1 MQELTANN
9 NKYLKDYDKN
19 QKSSYLQYWDANN
32 NLYGWLM
39 SQKLPVRNF
48 GWIKDTSQFHE
59 DLIKKI

>member
-1 MQELTANN
+1 MQELTTNN

-19 QKSSYLQYWDANN
+19 KKSSYLQYWDANN

-48 GWIKDTSQFHE
+48 GWIKDTSQFDE
-59 DLIKKI
+59 DLIKKL